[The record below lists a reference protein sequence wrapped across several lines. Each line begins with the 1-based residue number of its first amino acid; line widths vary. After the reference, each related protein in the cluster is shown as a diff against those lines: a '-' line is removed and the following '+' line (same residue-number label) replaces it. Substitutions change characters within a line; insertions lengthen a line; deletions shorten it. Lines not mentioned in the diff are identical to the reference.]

1 MNEFYAEEM
10 GLDYGEL
17 CYQEQ
22 IRQSINKEVLSEV
35 LGLEILE
42 YQIDFETELIEYW
55 YNCAHAE
62 IVETEDTDC
71 INIEDFL
78 KLVYSKQM

>member
-22 IRQSINKEVLSEV
+22 IRQSINKEILSEV

-42 YQIDFETELIEYW
+42 YQIDFENELIEYW
-55 YNCAHAE
+55 YNCAHDE
-62 IVETEDTDC
+62 IVETEDDGS
-71 INIEDFL
+71 IKIEDFL
-78 KLVYSKQM
+78 KSVYSR